1 MTLRVFEEIIATNKK
16 YKLDVA
22 MLLRTPTGF
31 AQHRPS
37 DRNFFLLSVVVIW
50 IVILLGFVPNI
61 IHHYASGQPD
71 YPLVI
76 DIHAAA
82 FVAWLVLLSVQL
94 GLIRAR
100 RYDVHRKV
108 GAFGGA
114 LALAMLVLGPWAGI
128 VAEQVNFGTPNGD
141 PPFLG
146 VEFIEMI
153 TFILVVGAAISLRRD
168 AAAHKRLMLLA
179 TLFLTTAGFGRWLYD
194 PLHVMLGDGVLP
206 YIVEFF
212 GGTILLVLA
221 LGAYDYS
228 TRRRLHPAYIAGAT
242 FGVTGQLLS
251 AWLYYSPEWKAMS
264 LKIIGH

>member
-1 MTLRVFEEIIATNKK
+1 
-16 YKLDVA
+16 
-22 MLLRTPTGF
+22 MLLRTPTDF
-31 AQHRPS
+31 EQRRPS

-50 IVILLGFVPNI
+50 TVILLGFVPNI

-82 FVAWLVLLSVQL
+82 FVGWLVLLSVQI

-141 PPFLG
+141 PAFLSI
-146 VEFIEMI
+146 EFIEMI
-153 TFILVVGAAISLRRD
+153 TFILLVGAAISIRHD

-194 PLHVMLGDGVLP
+194 PLHVMLGDGVFA
-206 YIVEFF
+206 YMVEFY
-212 GGTILLVLA
+212 GGTILLVLG
-221 LGAYDYS
+221 LGAYDFV
-228 TRRRLHPAYIAGAT
+228 TRSRLHPAYIAGAT